1 MTIQSIRSNCTYSLD
16 FLRDEV
22 RALLAKGSI
31 SRHQPIYVL
40 ANYLPPREWLVVER
54 ELAERDYLLRDRIA
68 DLLPEEKW
76 DED

>member
-1 MTIQSIRSNCTYSLD
+1 MTTKTIKSDFGYSLD

-40 ANYLPPREWLVVER
+40 ANYLPPREWLRIER

-68 DLLPEEKW
+68 DLLPEERW